1 MNFVRNIDAQHI
13 VILHIQAVELQL
25 QTGSQVVV
33 LINQTFNF
41 RKDGFGLI
49 FVILFDRPLKQK

>member
-13 VILHIQAVELQL
+13 VIFHIQAVELQL
-25 QTGSQVVV
+25 QTGSQVVI

-41 RKDGFGLI
+41 LKDSFSLI
-49 FVILFDRPLKQK
+49 FVVLLDRPLKQK